1 MKPAFDANGCV
12 SQAEVRDLCNGIQDV
27 LSGPTVKAKKC
38 CFTVCRGQAAPCGRV
53 LVDDRGRERQADVV
67 PNWDWSGAVGATLSA
82 EVRAA
87 WLSDALLE
95 HASVAAFAR
104 FSLELLAV
112 GAPPSFVADAHRAA
126 LDEIEHARLC
136 FALGSAPGEGK
147 GPSALALDGIS
158 PRARLDEIAAATAE
172 ECCAG
177 ETFAALVAAR
187 ALEGATHPAAR
198 DALARIAEDEARHAE
213 LGWRFVAWAVARGG
227 ADVRRAVTAGLARGI
242 DRVRRSETPAFADVA
257 GARAGGRVTANDL
270 RALTHDAI
278 ETITAGMIALD
289 TPAPTVAPR
298 RHDVTRRSGHSVG

>member
-67 PNWDWSGAVGATLSA
+67 PNWDWSGAVGSTLSA

-242 DRVRRSETPAFADVA
+242 DRIRRAEGPFLVDRTS
-257 GARAGGRVTANDL
+257 AREGGRLDRDAYRVVA
-270 RALTHDAI
+270 HDAI
-278 ETITAGMIALD
+278 ALVVAGERALATSPVTETAL
-289 TPAPTVAPR
+289 
-298 RHDVTRRSGHSVG
+298 S